1 MSKTEKNYVE
11 KKENRFL
18 IIMKRLSRNPNAMF
32 GMILLAVLV
41 AGVILVPAI
50 SPYEYSK
57 MDVRAINQGP
67 SAAHWFGTDDMGRD
81 LLTRIFYGGRYS
93 LSISI
98 IAVLFSTTIGMI
110 IGAAAGYF
118 GGISDT
124 IIMRCLDVIQ
134 AIPSTLLTIIISAA
148 LGVGLDKTVIAISVG
163 SIPGTVRLLRGTVMR
178 TREEQYLEAAEAIGC
193 STFRKIVKYVI
204 PNSWSPLI
212 VSSTMGVARTILE
225 LAALSYIGLGVQPPT
240 PEWGAM
246 LSAAR
251 GYLRDYPHLL
261 IFPGIF
267 IAISVL
273 CLNMFGD
280 GLRDALDPKLKD

>member
-124 IIMRCLDVIQ
+124 IIMRCLDVI
-134 AIPSTLLTIIISAA
+134 
-148 LGVGLDKTVIAISVG
+148 
-163 SIPGTVRLLRGTVMR
+163 
-178 TREEQYLEAAEAIGC
+178 
-193 STFRKIVKYVI
+193 
-204 PNSWSPLI
+204 
-212 VSSTMGVARTILE
+212 
-225 LAALSYIGLGVQPPT
+225 
-240 PEWGAM
+240 
-246 LSAAR
+246 
-251 GYLRDYPHLL
+251 
-261 IFPGIF
+261 
-267 IAISVL
+267 
-273 CLNMFGD
+273 
-280 GLRDALDPKLKD
+280 